1 MAPSRLCLVVALA
14 SALAGCV
21 SVRAGEKAALA
32 DPVMQPDRDPAER
45 ALDERV
51 HACREGALGGLGP
64 AKGASGCR

>member
-1 MAPSRLCLVVALA
+1 MALPRLTVCVALA
-14 SALAGCV
+14 TALAGCV

-32 DPVMQPDRDPAER
+32 DPVMQADRDPAER

-51 HACREGALGGLGP
+51 HGCREGAVGGFGP